1 MTDYLQTFLLE
12 HLEAAGFISIL
23 LNILISITGV
33 FPSAPL
39 TFVNVKLFGFWN
51 GFLLSFIG
59 EVLGAAL
66 SFWLYRKG
74 FRTLVHTKTPS
85 HSKSLK
91 LLRVQG
97 KESFLLI
104 LSLRLLPFVPS
115 GLVTFFSA
123 VGKGSF
129 AVFISASAL
138 GKIPALFI
146 EVYSVYHISQGSMQG
161 KIILMV
167 LSIILLFYI
176 SKKWKKKA

>member
-51 GFLLSFIG
+51 GFSLSFIG

-74 FRTLVHTKTPS
+74 FHT
-85 HSKSLK
+85 
-91 LLRVQG
+91 
-97 KESFLLI
+97 
-104 LSLRLLPFVPS
+104 
-115 GLVTFFSA
+115 LVTFSLQVA
-123 VGKGSF
+123 K
-129 AVFISASAL
+129 AAARTR
-138 GKIPALFI
+138 
-146 EVYSVYHISQGSMQG
+146 ERE
-161 KIILMV
+161 
-167 LSIILLFYI
+167 FYI
-176 SKKWKKKA
+176 DSFFAFTSLYSIRPHYILQRCRKRLLCGIHFC

>member
-66 SFWLYRKG
+66 SFGCIEKVS
-74 FRTLVHTKTPS
+74 VHLFIQKHLLTPS
-85 HSKSLK
+85 
-91 LLRVQG
+91 R
-97 KESFLLI
+97 
-104 LSLRLLPFVPS
+104 
-115 GLVTFFSA
+115 
-123 VGKGSF
+123 
-129 AVFISASAL
+129 
-138 GKIPALFI
+138 
-146 EVYSVYHISQGSMQG
+146 
-161 KIILMV
+161 
-167 LSIILLFYI
+167 
-176 SKKWKKKA
+176 

>member
-51 GFLLSFIG
+51 GFSLSFIG

-74 FRTLVHTKTPS
+74 FHTLVHTKTPS
-85 HSKSLK
+85 HSKWLK

-97 KESFLLI
+97 KESFILI
-104 LSLRLLPFVPS
+104 LSLRLLPFIPS
-115 GLVTFFSA
+115 GLITFFSA

-146 EVYSVYHISQGSMQG
+146 EVYSVYHISQSSIQG
-161 KIILMV
+161 KVILV
-167 LSIILLFYI
+167 LLSIILLFYI
-176 SKKWKKKA
+176 IKKWKEKA